1 MSNRPLQGS
10 LVFFAWW
17 VPCAV
22 LTFITAEA
30 LYRAVGLTSWPL
42 LEVTFGLAALISA
55 LVLRAVGRTLLE
67 AVVITG
73 TSLALVAALFALY
86 AHTASNNLN

>member
-1 MSNRPLQGS
+1 

-17 VPCAV
+17 LPCAF
-22 LTFITAEA
+22 LTFISAEA

-42 LEVTFGLAALISA
+42 FAVTFGLVALISA
-55 LVLRAVGRTLLE
+55 CVLRAIGRTLLE
-67 AVVITG
+67 ATVITG

-86 AHTASNNLN
+86 AHSVSNNLN